1 MLIVAPIYHMLCI
14 VNNCGINMNFFK
26 CVDFVFC
33 LENLSQFQIIPKYVH
48 YLRIQI
54 LL

>member
-14 VNNCGINMNFFK
+14 TNTCCINMNFKK

-33 LENLSQFQIIPKYVH
+33 FEILSQFQIIPKYVH
-48 YLRIQI
+48 YLRVQV